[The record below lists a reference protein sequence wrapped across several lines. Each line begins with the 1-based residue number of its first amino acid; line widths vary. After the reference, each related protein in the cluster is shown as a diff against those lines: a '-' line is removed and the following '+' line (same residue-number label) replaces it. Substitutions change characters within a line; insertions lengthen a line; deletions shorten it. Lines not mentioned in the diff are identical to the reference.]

1 MGTPQRRH
9 DEASGSVG
17 PDGKGRIRS
26 DIWRR
31 LRWWALLAGLIALA
45 IAWVPSRRVTLDRSI
60 DSLFAEGDPAL
71 RDYRLLQNSFG
82 GNAVVMLVYHD
93 AGLWSPQGLARNA
106 SISDRVSKIEGVRG
120 VLSTSRLNG
129 LLETFLADSG
139 VPAFLRDDPIATRFE
154 ELFAGYTHSSDRQ
167 NGAVVAMLRE
177 DHGPETIEGLRKL
190 AGDLPPPLADGDL
203 VGEPVLLHDG
213 FDLIERDGRTL
224 ATWTLAALGVV
235 LVWTLRGLR
244 FALLAI
250 LVVIWADT
258 LTRAVMDWSGIRL
271 SLVST
276 ILLTVVTVIAVASV
290 LHLGVRWQRQR
301 RRGRDA
307 RMATVRATALMALP
321 IALTCAT
328 DAAGFAALGW
338 SRIAPVRHF
347 GVMIAT
353 AALLVLPA
361 LVCFG
366 PALLTFRDPPRRRFP
381 RSPDRA
387 TIGDR
392 SGGSWDR
399 WQAAERAVRR
409 VSLLWARASVRH
421 ARPVLAFSG
430 VVTLAAIWVAAGAE
444 TETSFLSNF
453 SPGSP
458 IVAAYERVEREFGGA
473 GVWDVVLE
481 APPEITADFL
491 ALVREIESDL
501 REINVEGARLT
512 KVLSLADADAIA
524 ADVPLVGL
532 APPAVRL
539 AGMRAALPVFVDA
552 LLVPSG
558 QGIPRR
564 MRIMLRSPEQ
574 LSADQKIRLI
584 GAVREVVR
592 RHSGD
597 PRFGPAS
604 ADVSAKPST
613 NVSANASTNASANGP
628 TGASAGDSSIAPGE
642 GSVDVPAGGPRGRVT
657 GYYVL
662 MSGLVGQLLADQ
674 WRCFGLAATAVGLI
688 LLLATRSWRLAL
700 SALVPNLT
708 PVLVVLAG
716 TVWLGGKWD
725 MGAAMIAAV
734 SIGLTI
740 DGSVH
745 FLVAYRRHRDRGHD
759 VETSAV
765 HAAGGIALPITLAT
779 LALVVGF
786 GVVSTSGFVPTATFG
801 RLVTWSLLLGAIVN
815 LTVLPATVSRFD
827 RRSRR

>member
-9 DEASGSVG
+9 DEASGSEG
-17 PDGKGRIRS
+17 PDGNDRIRS
-26 DIWRR
+26 DVWRR
-31 LRWWALLAGLIALA
+31 LRWWALLAGLIPLA
-45 IAWVPSRRVTLDRSI
+45 VAWAPARRVTLDRSI

-93 AGLWSPQGLARNA
+93 GGLWSSEGLARNA

-129 LLETFLADSG
+129 LLDTFSVGSG
-139 VPAFLRDDPIATRFE
+139 VPAFLRDDPIAARFE

-167 NGAVVAMLRE
+167 NGAIVAMLRE
-177 DHGPETIEGLRKL
+177 DHGRATIEGLRKL

-235 LVWTLRGLR
+235 LVLTLRGLR

-258 LTRAVMDWSGIRL
+258 LTRSVTYWSGIRL

-276 ILLTVVTVIAVASV
+276 ILLTVVAVIAVASV

-307 RMATVRATALMALP
+307 WRATVKATALMALP
-321 IALTCAT
+321 IGLTCAT

-338 SRIAPVRHF
+338 SQIAPVRHF
-347 GVMIAT
+347 GMMIAT
-353 AALLVLPA
+353 AALFVLPA
-361 LVCFG
+361 LACFG
-366 PALLTFRDPPRRRFP
+366 PALLTFRDQPRRRFP
-381 RSPDRA
+381 RPPDRVK
-387 TIGDR
+387 IGAR

-399 WQAAERAVRR
+399 WQAAERTVRR
-409 VSLLWARASVRH
+409 TSLLWARSSVRH
-421 ARPVLAFSG
+421 ARPVLALSG
-430 VVTLAAIWVAAGAE
+430 IVTLAAIWVAAGAE

-453 SPGSP
+453 RPGSP

-481 APPEITADFL
+481 APPEITGDYL
-491 ALVREIESDL
+491 TLVREIESDL
-501 REINVEGARLT
+501 REIDVDGARLT
-512 KVLSLADADAIA
+512 KVLSLAGAEAIA

-539 AGMRAALPVFVDA
+539 AGMRAALPVFADA
-552 LLVPSG
+552 LLVPAG
-558 QGIPRR
+558 QEIPRR

-574 LSADQKIRLI
+574 LSADQKTRLI
-584 GAVREVVR
+584 GAVRDVVR
-592 RHSGD
+592 RHSQD

-604 ADVSAKPST
+604 ADASAK
-613 NVSANASTNASANGP
+613 NP
-628 TGASAGDSSIAPGE
+628 TGSSSGAQAVEPSGAQAGAS
-642 GSVDVPAGGPRGRVT
+642 GGPRGRVT

-745 FLVAYRRHRDRGHD
+745 FLVAYRRYRDRGHG

-765 HAAGGIALPITLAT
+765 HAAGGIALPLTLAT

-801 RLVTWSLLLGAIVN
+801 RLVTWSLVLGAIVN

-827 RRSRR
+827 RGSRR

>member
-1 MGTPQRRH
+1 MGQPQRRH
-9 DEASGSVG
+9 DEAAGRTG
-17 PDGKGRIRS
+17 PQGRDPSESPAR
-26 DIWRR
+26 WRF
-31 LRWWALLAGLIALA
+31 RWWALLAGLITLA
-45 IAWVPSRRVTLDRSI
+45 VAWAPARRVTLDRSI
-60 DSLFAEGDPAL
+60 ESLFAEGDPAL

-82 GNAVVMLVYHD
+82 GNAVVMLVYRD
-93 AGLWSPQGLARNA
+93 ARLWSSEGLARNA
-106 SISDRVSKIEGVRG
+106 SISDQVAAIEGVRG

-129 LLETFLADSG
+129 LLDTFTAAAGSDA
-139 VPAFLRDDPIATRFE
+139 PAFLRDDPIAARFE
-154 ELFAGYTHSSDRQ
+154 ELFAGYTHSADRR
-167 NGAVVAMLRE
+167 NGAIVAMLRE
-177 DHGPETIEGLRKL
+177 DHGPATIEGLRKL
-190 AGDLPPPLADGDL
+190 AGELPPPLADGDL

-235 LVWTLRGLR
+235 LVLTLRGLR

-258 LTRAVMDWSGIRL
+258 LTRAVMYWSGIRL

-276 ILLTVVTVIAVASV
+276 ILLTVVAVIAVASV

-307 RMATVRATALMALP
+307 WRATVKATSLMALP

-328 DAAGFAALGW
+328 DAAGFAALIW
-338 SRIAPVRHF
+338 SQIAPVRHF

-361 LVCFG
+361 LACFG
-366 PALLTFRDPPRRRFP
+366 PALLTFRHQPRRWFP
-381 RSPDRA
+381 GSPDRVR
-387 TIGDR
+387 IPVRPGNP
-392 SGGSWDR
+392 WDR
-399 WQAAERAVRR
+399 WQAAERTVRR
-409 VSLLWARASVRH
+409 LSLLWARSSVRH
-421 ARPVLAFSG
+421 ARPLLAVSG
-430 VVTLAAIWVAAGAE
+430 IVTLVAIWGAAGAE

-453 SPGSP
+453 RPGSP
-458 IVAAYERVEREFGGA
+458 IVAAYERVERDFGGA

-481 APPEITADFL
+481 APPEISGDYLT
-491 ALVREIESDL
+491 LVREIEGDL
-501 REINVEGARLT
+501 REIDLDGVRLT
-512 KVLSLADADAIA
+512 KVLSLADAEAIA

-532 APPAVRL
+532 APPSVRL

-558 QGIPRR
+558 QETPRR

-574 LSADQKIRLI
+574 LSADQKAGLI
-584 GAVREVVR
+584 GAVREVVTR
-592 RHSGD
+592 YSQD
-597 PRFGPAS
+597 PRFGTAW
-604 ADVSAKPST
+604 ADT
-613 NVSANASTNASANGP
+613 SANGP
-628 TGASAGDSSIAPGE
+628 SGTSANPPPGVSTGA
-642 GSVDVPAGGPRGRVT
+642 PAGASPGPRGRVT

-674 WRCFGLAATAVGLI
+674 WRCFGLAAVAVGLI

-700 SALVPNLT
+700 SALMPNLT

-745 FLVAYRRHRDRGHD
+745 FLVAYRRYRGRGHD

-779 LALVVGF
+779 FALVVGF

-801 RLVTWSLLLGAIVN
+801 RLVTWSLVLGAIVN

-827 RRSRR
+827 RRPVRRFPGESPDAT